1 MFVLVSERF
10 VLYSRLKN
18 PLPENESLGQKVI
31 SYFRN
36 VEKHKWNEGGE
47 KRGGT
52 PQYRRTKLLK
62 LDRQMTSETAEQV
75 NTVD

>member
-1 MFVLVSERF
+1 MSHWVRKLFPISEM
-10 VLYSRLKN
+10 L
-18 PLPENESLGQKVI
+18 
-31 SYFRN
+31 RN
-36 VEKHKWNEGGE
+36 THETKEE
-47 KRGGT
+47 RRGGT